1 MPKDNLTTNINLI
14 RFIWGPNIFKMQVVI
29 ASCSVKPVLSSFYL
43 EPLTFLCFEKST
55 GLFNVKGFLFLD
67 IEIKEKV

>member
-1 MPKDNLTTNINLI
+1 MY
-14 RFIWGPNIFKMQVVI
+14 FKMQVVI
-29 ASCSVKPVLSSFYL
+29 VSCSVKTVLRSFYL

-55 GLFNVKGFLFLD
+55 SLFNVKAFLFLD